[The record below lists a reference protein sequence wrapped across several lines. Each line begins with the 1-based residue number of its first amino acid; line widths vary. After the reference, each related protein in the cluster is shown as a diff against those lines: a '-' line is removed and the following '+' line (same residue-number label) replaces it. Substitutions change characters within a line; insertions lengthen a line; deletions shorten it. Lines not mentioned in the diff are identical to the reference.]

1 MPENRSGTHSEKTPP
16 EVSRAESVADSGYL
30 ARFQDRAEFGLALWL
45 RHISHD
51 RQFGVA

>member
-1 MPENRSGTHSEKTPP
+1 MPENRSGIHSKQTPLA
-16 EVSRAESVADSGYL
+16 VSRAESTAVSGYL
-30 ARFQDRAEFGLALWL
+30 ARSQDRAKFGLALWL